1 MPDIIKGRHVL
12 QQIFIMMAIARD
24 QNISSLF
31 FVLSNIATDN
41 LGNYLSQLLY
51 TGEIDR
57 FTNDTPNRNELHG
70 GTFRLIAMVNNPA
83 IIVGT
88 YLDER
93 SDSFVRAV
101 ISKTAFM
108 YNKKIQEDFDKNQ
121 AIKQA

>member
-1 MPDIIKGRHVL
+1 M
-12 QQIFIMMAIARD
+12 
-24 QNISSLF
+24 
-31 FVLSNIATDN
+31 
-41 LGNYLSQLLY
+41 LY